1 MKEVIGVNDLLYIH
15 SVADIVIMIL
25 ENAEEEDRRDTRH
38 GLMIFTRDTHP
49 IEETEGTLVEYRY
62 CKEY

>member
-1 MKEVIGVNDLLYIH
+1 M
-15 SVADIVIMIL
+15 ADIVIMIL